1 MSHQIF
7 QTAKDSYINNLP
19 DKQLQK
25 LLILNAILGKDS
37 FMEIAK
43 RFDVSLKRVESIEKE
58 YETGIA
64 ININR
69 GVW

>member
-7 QTAKDSYINNLP
+7 QTAKDLYINNLQ

-25 LLILNAILGKDS
+25 LLILNAILGKVS
-37 FMEIAK
+37 FMEISE

-69 GVW
+69 VW